1 MRTARTK
8 SNKPLTDAERRA
20 ADKIVGVQ
28 NRVAEGDLTSARAVK
43 YARAILDSTLADWF
57 VEKSGATDDID
68 AGASELDRMPV
79 LNLPDA
85 EREPVIR
92 LVDEIAQ
99 AESEN
104 DVDGARYLGY
114 DLDSL
119 IYALYGLTEEEDTA
133 IERRME
139 RIHATDEEEDAAFL
153 KWMEAALNDE
163 SNGFVSEEEV
173 MAALRG
179 SDGD

>member
-1 MRTARTK
+1 M
-8 SNKPLTDAERRA
+8 
-20 ADKIVGVQ
+20 VGVR
-28 NRVAEGDLTSARAVK
+28 NRMAEGDLMSARAVK
-43 YARAILDSTLADWF
+43 YARAILDSTLAAWF
-57 VEKSGATDDID
+57 VEKSGASDGVA
-68 AGASELDRMPV
+68 AGASELERMPV
-79 LNLPDA
+79 PNLPDA

-104 DVDGARYLGY
+104 DGDGARYLGY

-153 KWMEAALNDE
+153 RAMLEAERENQREREFA
-163 SNGFVSEEEV
+163 GEEEF

-179 SDGD
+179 ADGD

>member
-1 MRTARTK
+1 MVLGVRDR
-8 SNKPLTDAERRA
+8 LAERDLSSERA
-20 ADKIVGVQ
+20 A
-28 NRVAEGDLTSARAVK
+28 K
-43 YARAILDSTLADWF
+43 YARAVLGSTLAAWF
-57 VEKSGATDDID
+57 AQNAAAPDD
-68 AGASELDRMPV
+68 AVGRSELERMPIP
-79 LNLPDA
+79 NLPDA
-85 EREPVIR
+85 EIEPFIR
-92 LVDEIAQ
+92 LVDEIAK

-104 DVDGARYLGY
+104 DDVGARYLGY

-133 IERRME
+133 IERRMD

-173 MAALRG
+173 MAILRA